1 MPIRELSRFLYITG
15 SIIITGPKC
24 GISIFAQK
32 VMRKLSN
39 DELDRLDVEAF
50 KDAAKFPFIL
60 VLDNI
65 RSMNNI
71 GSMFRTADAFRI
83 EELLLCG
90 LTACPPHR
98 EIQRTA
104 LDATSSVAWKY
115 FNETREAIPYL
126 RDKGYKIF
134 AVEQADPSQ
143 LLQFVQPVPGEKIA
157 LIMGNEVNGVDEILL
172 PLIDGCIEIPQFGT
186 KHSLN
191 VAVST
196 GIVLW
201 DLFNKSIL
209 TKK

>member
-1 MPIRELSRFLYITG
+1 
-15 SIIITGPKC
+15 
-24 GISIFAQK
+24 
-32 VMRKLSN
+32 MRKLSN
-39 DELDRLDVEAF
+39 DELGRMDAVEF
-50 KDAAKFPFIL
+50 KQAEKFPFIL

-83 EELLLCG
+83 EEMLLCG

-104 LDATSSVAWKY
+104 LDATESMQWKY
-115 FNETREAIPYL
+115 FSETIETIVYL
-126 RDKGYKIF
+126 REKGYRIF
-134 AVEQADPSQ
+134 AVEQAELSQ
-143 LLQFVQPVPGEKIA
+143 TLADFQPKAGEKIA

-172 PLIDGCIEIPQFGT
+172 PLVDGCIEIPQFGT

-201 DLFNKSIL
+201 DLF
-209 TKK
+209 TKRFSAKK